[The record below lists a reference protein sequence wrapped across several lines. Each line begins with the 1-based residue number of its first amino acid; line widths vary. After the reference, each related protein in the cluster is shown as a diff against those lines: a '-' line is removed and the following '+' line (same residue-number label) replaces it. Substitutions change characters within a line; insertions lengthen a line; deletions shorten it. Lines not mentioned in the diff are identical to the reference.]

1 MTRSEHR
8 STTMQRWITLAVL
21 AAAIAFPLVAR
32 PLEWDFYIGFASRI
46 MIYALAATSLN
57 LVLGYG
63 GMVSFGHAAF
73 VGAGAYTVAI
83 LMAEGVASAWI
94 AWPLAVLLAGALA
107 AAIGAVCLRT
117 RGVYFIMITLAFAQM
132 IYYVAVG
139 MRAYGG
145 EEGLNLA
152 TRSAVGFGLDL
163 KNDVTFYYVV
173 LTILAAALFA
183 LRRAM
188 GARFGRV
195 VVAIRENET
204 RMEAIG
210 FPTYRYKLVCF
221 ALGGAVAGLAGALLA
236 NHNSYVNPNLLYWPQ
251 SGSLM
256 IMVILGG
263 VGYLYGGLFGAV
275 ALLVLEE
282 LISGYTIH
290 WQLGVGAVLL
300 AIVLFAPQGL
310 AGLLAR
316 HRDG

>member
-1 MTRSEHR
+1 MMR
-8 STTMQRWITLAVL
+8 RWLPLAVL
-21 AAAIAFPLVAR
+21 VAAAAFPLIAK
-32 PLEWDFYIGFASRI
+32 PLGWEFYIGFASRI
-46 MIYALAATSLN
+46 MIYALAASSLN

-94 AWPLAVLLAGALA
+94 AWPLAVALSGALA

-152 TRSAVGFGLDL
+152 TRSQLGFGLDL
-163 KNDVTFYYVV
+163 KDDITFYYLV
-173 LTILAAALFA
+173 LAILVAALYA
-183 LRRAM
+183 LRRAI

-195 VVAIRENET
+195 IEAIRENET

-210 FPTYRYKLVCF
+210 FPTFRYKLVCF
-221 ALGGAVAGLAGALLA
+221 ALGGALAGLAGALLA
-236 NHNSYVNPNLLYWPQ
+236 NQNSYVNPNLLYWTQ

-263 VGYLYGGLFGAV
+263 VGYLYGGVLGAI

-282 LISGYTIH
+282 VVSGYTIH

-300 AIVLFAPQGL
+300 AIVLFAPRGL
-310 AGLLAR
+310 AGLAEGR
-316 HRDG
+316 RGG

>member
-1 MTRSEHR
+1 MPNRTRL
-8 STTMQRWITLAVL
+8 IAILVLLGLL
-21 AAAIAFPLVAR
+21 AAVPPVAALFDQ
-32 PLEWDFYIGFASRI
+32 PFYLDLFRRI
-46 MIYALAATSLN
+46 MIFAIAALSLN
-57 LVLGYG
+57 LILGYG

-173 LTILAAALFA
+173 LAILAAALFA

-251 SGSLM
+251 SGALM

>member
-1 MTRSEHR
+1 MR
-8 STTMQRWITLAVL
+8 RWLTLAAL
-21 AAAIAFPLVAR
+21 AAAVAFPLVAK
-32 PLEWDFYIGFASRI
+32 PLGWEFYIGFASRI
-46 MIYALAATSLN
+46 MIYALAASSLN

-94 AWPLAVLLAGALA
+94 AWPLAVVLAGALA

-145 EEGLNLA
+145 EEGLNLP
-152 TRSAVGFGLDL
+152 TRSQLGFGLDL
-163 KNDVTFYYVV
+163 KDDVTFYYLV
-173 LTILAAALFA
+173 LAILAAALYV
-183 LRRAM
+183 LRRAV

-195 VVAIRENET
+195 IEAIRENET

-210 FPTYRYKLVCF
+210 FPTYRYKLICF
-221 ALGGAVAGLAGALLA
+221 ALSGALAGLAGALLA
-236 NHNSYVNPNLLYWPQ
+236 NQNSYVNPNLLYWTQ

-263 VGYLYGGLFGAV
+263 VGYLYGGVLGAI

-282 LISGYTIH
+282 VVSGYTIH

-300 AIVLFAPQGL
+300 AIVLFAPRGL
-310 AGLLAR
+310 AGLAEGR
-316 HRDG
+316 RGG

>member
-1 MTRSEHR
+1 
-8 STTMQRWITLAVL
+8 MQRWITLAVL
-21 AAAIAFPLVAR
+21 AAAIAFPLIAR

-163 KNDVTFYYVV
+163 KNDATFYYVV
-173 LTILAAALFA
+173 LAILAAALFA

-251 SGSLM
+251 SGTLM

-263 VGYLYGGLFGAV
+263 VGYRYGGLFGAV

>member
-1 MTRSEHR
+1 MR
-8 STTMQRWITLAVL
+8 RWLPFAVL
-21 AAAIAFPLVAR
+21 AAAASFPLVAK
-32 PLEWDFYIGFASRI
+32 PLGWEFYIGFASRI
-46 MIYALAATSLN
+46 MIYALAASSLN

-73 VGAGAYTVAI
+73 VGAGAYKVAI

-94 AWPLAVLLAGALA
+94 AWPLAVALSGALA

-145 EEGLNLA
+145 EEGLNLP
-152 TRSAVGFGLDL
+152 TRSQLGFGLDL
-163 KNDVTFYYVV
+163 KDDVTFYYLV
-173 LTILAAALFA
+173 LAILAAALYA
-183 LRRAM
+183 LRRAV

-195 VVAIRENET
+195 IEAIRENET

-221 ALGGAVAGLAGALLA
+221 ALGGALAGLAGALLA
-236 NHNSYVNPNLLYWPQ
+236 NQNSYVNPNLLYWTQ

-263 VGYLYGGLFGAV
+263 VGYLYGGVLGAI

-282 LISGYTIH
+282 VVSGYTIH

-300 AIVLFAPQGL
+300 AIVLFAPRGL
-310 AGLLAR
+310 AGLAEGR
-316 HRDG
+316 RDG

>member
-1 MTRSEHR
+1 
-8 STTMQRWITLAVL
+8 
-21 AAAIAFPLVAR
+21 
-32 PLEWDFYIGFASRI
+32 
-46 MIYALAATSLN
+46 
-57 LVLGYG
+57 
-63 GMVSFGHAAF
+63 MVSFGHAAF

-94 AWPLAVLLAGALA
+94 AWPLAVGLAGALA

-145 EEGLNLA
+145 EEGLNLQ
-152 TRSAVGFGLDL
+152 TRSQLGFGLDL
-163 KNDVTFYYVV
+163 KDDVTFYYLV
-173 LTILAAALFA
+173 LAILAAALYV
-183 LRRAM
+183 LRRAV

-195 VVAIRENET
+195 IEAIRENET

-210 FPTYRYKLVCF
+210 FPTYRYKLACF
-221 ALGGAVAGLAGALLA
+221 ALGGALAGLAGALLA
-236 NHNSYVNPNLLYWPQ
+236 NQNSYVNPNLLYWTQ

-263 VGYLYGGLFGAV
+263 VGYLYGGVLGAV

-282 LISGYTIH
+282 VVSGYTIH

-300 AIVLFAPQGL
+300 AIVLFAPRGL
-310 AGLLAR
+310 AGLAEGR
-316 HRDG
+316 RGD

>member
-1 MTRSEHR
+1 MR
-8 STTMQRWITLAVL
+8 RWVTLAV
-21 AAAIAFPLVAR
+21 AAAAVAFPLIAQ
-32 PLEWDFYIGFASRI
+32 PLGWDFYIGFASRI
-46 MIYALAATSLN
+46 MIYALAASSLN

-94 AWPLAVLLAGALA
+94 AWPLAVVLAGALA

-152 TRSAVGFGLDL
+152 ARSAVGFGLDL
-163 KNDVTFYYVV
+163 KDDVTFYYVV
-173 LTILAAALFA
+173 FAILAAALFA

-188 GARFGRV
+188 DARFGRV
-195 VVAIRENET
+195 IEAIRENET

-236 NHNSYVNPNLLYWPQ
+236 NQNSYVNPNLLYWPQ
-251 SGSLM
+251 SGALM

-263 VGYLYGGLFGAV
+263 VGYLYGGLIGAV

-282 LISGYTIH
+282 LVSGYTIH

-310 AGLLAR
+310 AGLLSR
-316 HRDG
+316 RRDG